1 MGRSIYIVGSGTL
14 KREQNTIALRRQGK
28 EPRYFPIEGTEDIYV
43 FGEISINT
51 ALLKLLMKKG
61 VPLHLFDRYGSYI
74 GSFLP
79 LKPHTSAITYIR
91 QFEHFQGPQKRLS
104 IARSLQT
111 ASVRSM
117 RNYLKRQVRNGR
129 VNIGSV
135 ENIERYLQD
144 MERETTLEG
153 LRSYEGLAR
162 KIYFSEFANLTGD
175 YPFSGRIMRP
185 PGDPINALLSYG
197 YGVLYG
203 KVLSAIFETYLDPRI
218 SFVHEP
224 TFKGYALH
232 LDIADLFK
240 VAVVDSLVLSMAGR
254 HQIKENWFHSEN
266 GGTYLSGEGKRTFIS
281 TLEEKFEKRYKSLI
295 KQNVRA
301 LQHHID
307 DGKEWHP
314 FVWKG

>member
-28 EPRYFPIEGTEDIYV
+28 EPRYFPIEGTDDIYV
-43 FGEISINT
+43 FGDISINT

-79 LKPHTSAITYIR
+79 IKPQTSATTYIR
-91 QFEHFQGPQKRLS
+91 QFEHFIRPEKRLS
-104 IARSLQT
+104 IARLMQM

-117 RNYLKRQVRNGR
+117 RNYLRRQVRSGK
-129 VNIGSV
+129 VDIESV
-135 ENIERYLQD
+135 EKIETYLQE
-144 MERETTLEG
+144 MEGETTLEG

-162 KIYFSEFANLTGD
+162 KVYFSEFANLIKD
-175 YPFSGRIMRP
+175 YPFSGRVNHP
-185 PGDPINALLSYG
+185 PSDPINALLSYG
-197 YGVLYG
+197 YAVLYG
-203 KVLSAIFETYLDPRI
+203 KVLSAIFQTHLDPRI

-240 VAVVDSLVLSMAGR
+240 VAVVDSLIVSMAVR
-254 HQIKENWFHSEN
+254 HQIKEDWFDREE
-266 GGTYLSGEGKRTFIS
+266 GGTYLSGEGKRIFIS
-281 TLEEKFEKRYKSLI
+281 ALEEKFQSRYKSLI
-295 KQNVRA
+295 KKNALA

-307 DGKEWHP
+307 EGKEWHP
-314 FVWKG
+314 FVWQG